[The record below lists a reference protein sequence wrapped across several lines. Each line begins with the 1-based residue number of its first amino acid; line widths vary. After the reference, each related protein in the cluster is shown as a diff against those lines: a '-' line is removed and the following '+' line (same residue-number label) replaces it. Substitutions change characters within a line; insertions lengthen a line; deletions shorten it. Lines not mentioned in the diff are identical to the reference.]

1 MIAGAADCQWRKGKG
16 LQCGA
21 TESVRSVASD
31 ERSSS
36 VSNGG
41 GKGVGAEKD
50 RVTRS
55 LIAWRSCL
63 NPRLNMGY
71 PLGSIMKTYR
81 KMMQVQNH

>member
-1 MIAGAADCQWRKGKG
+1 MIAGAGDCQWRKGKG

-50 RVTRS
+50 RVTLS
-55 LIAWRSCL
+55 LI
-63 NPRLNMGY
+63 
-71 PLGSIMKTYR
+71 
-81 KMMQVQNH
+81 V